1 MIRETVLSR
10 SIRLICVGGAA
21 LGMQAAWAQQ
31 PGAQQP
37 GAQEI
42 TEPAPAVARV
52 LVTGSRIASPNAE
65 SPSPLQV
72 FTAADIAAA
81 GVTNLQELLQKNPA
95 LGTPAISRTNSA
107 FSTASAGV
115 ATAELRNLGASR
127 TLVLLNGRRYVS
139 GIPGETAVDLNT
151 IPVDFIERVELL
163 TGGASAVYGS
173 DAVAG
178 VVNIITKKNFTGL
191 AVDAQ
196 LGQSEEGD
204 DTKKKLSLTFGTSSA
219 DGASNV
225 MGHFGYARQG
235 AVNSRDRDRSALDQ
249 ISLLAIS
256 AAPNPAE
263 AFAAVRPFFSSYA
276 PQGRFFHDTG
286 DYTYDAAG
294 NPIPWSTN
302 GSATAAATGF
312 NRSFYRTIAVPV
324 ERYLFATTGSLALG
338 ANHNAFFEGN
348 YASTRVS
355 TTIEPYPLGAEDI
368 YPGSGGQ
375 VPAEFLVGG
384 VARRNP
390 VVPDYLYSRISDT
403 DGDGLRDYYFTR
415 RMAEVGTRGSTADRD
430 TFRLATGLKGDMF
443 GWNYELYTAYGSTK
457 EAQVSQGQ
465 VNVLN
470 FRNALEAITDLE
482 DADGDGNTTE
492 ALCRDANARAQGCVP
507 INVFGFN
514 TISPAALQY
523 VTAPGSLATRTTQ
536 RLFGGSASGEPWTLP
551 AGPLGVAAGFE
562 WRKEFSSAIPDALT
576 QAGLN
581 AGNATPPVAGS
592 YTVREAYVEARAP
605 LYKER
610 PWLHALNL
618 LAAVRVGDYSTVGN
632 TVSWNVGFEWSPIP
646 DVRVRATRA
655 LSTRAPNI
663 NELFLP
669 PSQDFPSVIDPCIG
683 VGPATAGPTAEACRA
698 DPGVAANIAANGV
711 FTLNQADIQGV
722 SGFNSGNPSLSE
734 EEGRSTTIGVVYTPR
749 AIPMLNRFVFTA
761 DYFKV
766 DIADAIV
773 PTDRDFALR
782 GCYGGGGPAFCGLI
796 TRRPAAV
803 GANSAGS
810 LDRVDTRVTNTG
822 NKGTEGIDLTVA
834 WADQL
839 GPGRLSTRLAWT
851 HLRSLFETPEPGGPR
866 DEDRGEV
873 GSAMNRALLSLGY
886 RMGQWNLT
894 TNHTY
899 IGESALDDSFLTSAG
914 LAPGSVRVDS
924 KFYHDAQ
931 LGYKLRKN
939 VELYFGV
946 DNLLDTNPPP
956 ILTGLPSNTT
966 GAETD
971 AGTYDAIGRRY
982 YFGLR
987 MSL

>member
-21 LGMQAAWAQQ
+21 LGMQAAWAQE
-31 PGAQQP
+31 A
-37 GAQEI
+37 A
-42 TEPAPAVARV
+42 APAQPIAQV

-72 FTAADIAAA
+72 FTAADIAASGA
-81 GVTNLQELLQKNPA
+81 TNLQELLLKNPV
-95 LGTPAISRTNSA
+95 LGTPTISRTNSA

-115 ATAELRNLGASR
+115 ATVDLRNLGVSR
-127 TLVLLNGRRYVS
+127 TLVLLNGRRFVS

-151 IPVDFIERVELL
+151 IPTDFIERVELL

-178 VVNIITKKNFTGL
+178 VVNIITKKNFNGL
-191 AVDAQ
+191 TVDAQ

-204 DTKKKLSLTFGTSSA
+204 DTKKKLSLTFGSSSA

-225 MGHFGYARQG
+225 MGHFGYSRQG
-235 AVNSRDRDRSALDQ
+235 AVNSRDRARSALDQ
-249 ISLLAIS
+249 ISQLAIS
-256 AAPNPAE
+256 AAPQASE
-263 AFAAVRPFFSSYA
+263 AFTAVSPYFSSFA

-302 GSATAAATGF
+302 GNATTPASGF
-312 NRSFYRTIAVPV
+312 NRSAYRTIAVPT
-324 ERYLFATTGSLALG
+324 ERYLFAATGSLALG

-355 TTIEPYPLGAEDI
+355 TSIEPFALGAEDV

-384 VARRNP
+384 ALRRNP

-403 DGDGLRDYYFTR
+403 DGDGARDYYFTR
-415 RMAEVGTRGSTADRD
+415 RLAEVGSRGSTADRD
-430 TFRLATGLKGDMF
+430 TFRLATGLKGEMF

-470 FRNALEAITDLE
+470 FRNALEAVTDLE
-482 DADGDGNTTE
+482 DVNGNGNTAE
-492 ALCRDANARAQGCVP
+492 AVCRDANARLQGCVP
-507 INVFGFN
+507 INVFGLG

-523 VTAPGSLATRTTQ
+523 VVAPGSLATRTTQ
-536 RLFGGSASGEPWTLP
+536 RLYGGSVSGEPWTLP

-581 AGNATPPVAGS
+581 AGNATPPVQGG

-605 LYKER
+605 LFKDR
-610 PWLHALNL
+610 PWLHQLNL
-618 LAAVRVGDYSTVGN
+618 LGAVRVGDYSTVGN
-632 TVSWNVGFEWSPIP
+632 TVSWNIGFEWSPIP

-669 PSQDFPSVIDPCIG
+669 PSQDFPSVIDPCVG

-698 DPGVAANIAANGV
+698 APGVSANIAANGT

-722 SGFNSGNPSLSE
+722 SGYNSGNPTLGE
-734 EEGRSTTIGVVYTPR
+734 EEGRSTTIGLVFTPR
-749 AIPMLNRFVFTA
+749 SIPMLNRFVFTA

-766 DIADAIV
+766 DIANAIV

-782 GCYGGGGPAFCGLI
+782 GCYGGGSPAFCSLI

-810 LDRVDTRVTNTG
+810 LERVDTRVSNSG
-822 NKGTEGIDLTVA
+822 NKGTEGVDLTVA
-834 WADQL
+834 WADQV

-851 HLRSLFETPEPGGPR
+851 HLRSLFETPEPGGPQ

-873 GSAMNRALLSLGY
+873 GSAMNRAALNLGY
-886 RMGQWNLT
+886 RMGPWNLYT
-894 TNHTY
+894 THTY
-899 IGESALDDSFLTSAG
+899 IGESSLDDSFLTSLG
-914 LAPGSVRVDS
+914 LAPGAVRVG
-924 KFYHDAQ
+924 KKIYHDAQ
-931 LGYKLRKN
+931 LSYNLRKN
-939 VELYFGV
+939 VELYLGI
-946 DNLLDTNPPP
+946 DNLLDTDPPP
-956 ILTGLPSNTT
+956 IITGLPSNVT

-971 AGTYDAIGRRY
+971 AGTYDAIGRRF
-982 YFGLR
+982 YFGVR
-987 MSL
+987 VSL